1 MQALAIEM
9 TDDGLL
15 SIPADVRQRL
25 NLKPGKKLILQVSD
39 EEEDINPFTGRPHAP
54 YLGIDAGRGFAK
66 TFRKCRPTDEWM
78 KELREGEQE

>member
-15 SIPADVRQRL
+15 SIPADVRQQL

-39 EEEDINPFTGRPHAP
+39 DDSDTEFGYKKAP
-54 YLGIDAGRGFAK
+54 YVGALAMRGFAK
-66 TFRKCRPTDEWM
+66 TFRKCRPTEEWM